1 MMRKAKEAIERQDL
15 EDVLKERREEEEE
28 EEVAKRVREVLGP
41 EFRKYADS
49 ARGKKSISG
58 RTDDDDDDDFRSRFK
73 VMLDPSKF
81 YNPGGDSSDEK
92 QSSCSS
98 DHAGD
103 E

>member
-1 MMRKAKEAIERQDL
+1 MMRKAKEAIERQDI
-15 EDVLKERREEEEE
+15 EDVLKERRQEEEEE
-28 EEVAKRVREVLGP
+28 EEAKRVREVLGP

-49 ARGKKSISG
+49 ARGKTSTSG
-58 RTDDDDDDDFRSRFK
+58 RTDDDDDDFRSRFK

-81 YNPGGDSSDEK
+81 YNHGGDSSDEK